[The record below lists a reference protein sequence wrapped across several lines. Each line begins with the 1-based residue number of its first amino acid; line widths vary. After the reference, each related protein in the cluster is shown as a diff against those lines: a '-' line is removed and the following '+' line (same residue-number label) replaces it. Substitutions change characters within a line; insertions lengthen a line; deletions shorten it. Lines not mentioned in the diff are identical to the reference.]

1 MELWKVDDIMKLRKW
16 VKVVLL
22 LVFIYSFISLFT
34 RKEIVKE
41 TGKDYTCVGSKLLQ
55 ICSGKDYE

>member
-1 MELWKVDDIMKLRKW
+1 MKLRKW
-16 VKVVLL
+16 VKVMLL
-22 LVFIYSFISLFT
+22 LVLFYSFISLFT

-41 TGKDYTCVGSKLLQ
+41 TGKDYICYGSKLLQ